1 MVFSGDLLVNEN
13 KNLTSDIPNTH
24 QIGTLL
30 YTDYIFAF
38 QLSGLILLVAMVGAI
53 VLTLRERTG
62 VKKQNIIDQN
72 NRKVSDVISI
82 VKMDNE

>member
-1 MVFSGDLLVNEN
+1 M
-13 KNLTSDIPNTH
+13 
-24 QIGTLL
+24 

-53 VLTLRERTG
+53 VLTLRDRTG